1 MPEQPQQR
9 KVRIRPIPPA
19 KTATQPWTPHEA
31 DSEDVGALRAVY
43 HGTASEHMQRRA
55 LDFVIK
61 RLCGVGEFTFIPGG
75 EDGRRATDFKA
86 GKQHVGLEILSL
98 VSTKVKPGGEQI

>member
-9 KVRIRPIPPA
+9 KARLKPA
-19 KTATQPWTPHEA
+19 PAPKTAAQPWTPHEA
-31 DSEDVGALRAVY
+31 DAEDVGALRAVY
-43 HGTASEHMQRRA
+43 HGNAAEHQQRRA
-55 LDFVIK
+55 IDFVIK
-61 RLCGVGEFTFIPGG
+61 RLCGVGEFTFIPGA

-98 VSTKVKPGGEQI
+98 VSTKVTRGGEQP